1 MPWYL
6 LVSDCPDGGSS
17 IRLEHDHRFTQPKFR
32 KMVLEIAGRV
42 MLEEMDEHLAAWNHK
57 YQNNKPMP
65 WWGYHEM
72 HKVADILCRDHGFRR
87 MKIRAAFEMEEFTSY
102 LDFAPNADEIA
113 EKERMLL
120 ERLGETRS
128 SGDGSTTHG

>member
-42 MLEEMDEHLAAWNHK
+42 ALEEMSEHLAVSNRNLRLH
-57 YQNNKPMP
+57 KPMP

-72 HKVADILCRDHGFRR
+72 LQVADILCRDHGFRR
-87 MKIRAAFEMEEFTSY
+87 MKIRATFEMDEFTSY

-120 ERLGETRS
+120 GRLDETRS
-128 SGDGSTTHG
+128 SGDE